1 MKCLTSGAF
10 WAGADVGV
18 LPVLAS
24 AAVLTGLAETL
35 VDVGLTQAA
44 GVAGTA
50 VAGEGGQAVLAGAIM
65 AGVRVAL
72 VDISLTVLTRV
83 T

>member
-1 MKCLTSGAF
+1 MKCHTSGAF
-10 WAGADVGV
+10 WADAEVGI

-24 AAVLTGLAETL
+24 AAVFAGLAETL

-44 GVAGTA
+44 SVAGTA
-50 VAGEGGQAVLAGAIM
+50 VAAEGGEAVLAGAVVTR
-65 AGVRVAL
+65 VRVAL